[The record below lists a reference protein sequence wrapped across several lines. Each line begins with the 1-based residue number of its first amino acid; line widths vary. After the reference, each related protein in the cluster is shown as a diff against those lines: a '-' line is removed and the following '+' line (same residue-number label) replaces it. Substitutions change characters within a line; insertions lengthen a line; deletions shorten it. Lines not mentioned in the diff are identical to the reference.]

1 MLKELCRQ
9 TEYFL
14 LLLSWD
20 TVQKDYDSPKARPFY
35 MRMIEAEIENF
46 FSVQGI
52 DQIALKQRSMLR
64 KSLQVWYHPLQ
75 FRFEAIHSC
84 HYYIEQSEEVTW
96 SRSWSLR

>member
-1 MLKELCRQ
+1 
-9 TEYFL
+9 
-14 LLLSWD
+14 
-20 TVQKDYDSPKARPFY
+20 

-84 HYYIEQSEEVTW
+84 HYVEQSKEYVEPVLYA
-96 SRSWSLR
+96 SRFIVLHNSLSLLKYSVCFLLQMA